1 MNTIVSS
8 FIYLNANRYRPLE
21 KYLDFGS
28 KILNIN
34 IPKIIFIEPASF
46 EYLKDKTFPQTHFI
60 LIERN
65 NLFLWNLKDTFK
77 KDQLNANK
85 EKDTNEYLTILA
97 NKTEWVS
104 SAIDL
109 NPFKTDQFT
118 WIDFGIYHMMGP
130 SYNIPG
136 DETLFI
142 KNIQQIEKKQYQK
155 VRIASIWDL
164 NKDYGKNWQ
173 KDIMWYFAGSVFGG
187 SSSSLKEFA
196 SKTKQLYLDT
206 LKDIGYIPFEFNIWY
221 QIYKQNPELFSP
233 YECNHNTSILEN
245 Y

>member
-21 KYLDFGS
+21 RYLDFGS

-34 IPKIIFIEPASF
+34 IPKIIFIEPESYEF
-46 EYLKDKTFPQTHFI
+46 LKNKLFPKTHFVI
-60 LIERN
+60 IEKN

-77 KDQLNANK
+77 KNQLIAN
-85 EKDTNEYLTILA
+85 EGKDTNEFLSVIS

-104 SAIDL
+104 FATEL

-130 SYNIPG
+130 SYNTTG

-142 KNIQQIEKKQYQK
+142 KNIQQTKEKQYQK
-155 VRIASIWDL
+155 V
-164 NKDYGKNWQ
+164 
-173 KDIMWYFAGSVFGG
+173 
-187 SSSSLKEFA
+187 
-196 SKTKQLYLDT
+196 
-206 LKDIGYIPFEFNIWY
+206 
-221 QIYKQNPELFSP
+221 
-233 YECNHNTSILEN
+233 
-245 Y
+245 